1 MNESCV
7 RLPCVSAVRS
17 AARARAPDRQSIGLA
32 RVLLPFWLA
41 PVAFD
46 LLLAVPLGA
55 RAGVFTAHAA
65 VLVLAFHAWHRALH
79 DPRSGPLFRQHSRHH
94 VQNYPRH
101 RPATP
106 RYLADGGVAQEVSLS
121 LCALAILLGSAL
133 LGTPPGTLFGCAL
146 GFAGLLVGGGYLHRA
161 MHTQPTPLAR
171 YRWFRDLR
179 ALHLRHHIDAR
190 SNFGI
195 VEYGVDALLGS
206 LRGPVRS
213 PAAATEPAS
222 IVERPLLHC
231 ERALEEADDQRAL

>member
-1 MNESCV
+1 MKESPV
-7 RLPCVSAVRS
+7 RLPCVSASRS
-17 AARARAPDRQSIGLA
+17 VGHAHTPDRQSLGLA

-46 LLLAVPLGA
+46 LLIAVPLGA

-106 RYLADGGVAQEVSLS
+106 HYLADGGAAQEVSLAV
-121 LCALAILLGSAL
+121 CALAILLGSAL
-133 LGTPPGTLFGCAL
+133 LGTPPGTLIGCAL
-146 GFAGLLVGGGYLHRA
+146 GFAGLLVGGAYLHRA

-171 YRWFRDLR
+171 YRWFADLR

-206 LRGPVRS
+206 LRRPVQS
-213 PAAATEPAS
+213 PAAEPEPAA
-222 IVERPLLHC
+222 VTAPPAP
-231 ERALEEADDQRAL
+231 ALRTRS